1 MRGHDWPL
9 WLTCTAAVLVCGLW
23 VSVAAGASAGPG
35 TVPHR
40 ALAHK
45 ATLIRAA
52 RAEFGLGAPVA
63 LLAAQIHT
71 ESAWQA
77 GAVSPVGAQG
87 LAQFMPATAR
97 WLPQV
102 VPALTHL
109 GEEEAGVA
117 PAPFNPGWAIR
128 AMCGYDKWLWKK
140 IVLPGNAPAAVNEQS
155 ACSHRWAF
163 VLSAYNGGLGWVI
176 KDRAMAPRLGKDKN
190 QYWGQVELV
199 NAGRSAAAIKE
210 NRAYPKRIFS
220 LVPVYAKAGWP
231 QGECE

>member
-1 MRGHDWPL
+1 MRGYGWPL
-9 WLTCTAAVLVCGLW
+9 LFLCMAAGLVCVLWASTAA
-23 VSVAAGASAGPG
+23 AAP
-35 TVPHR
+35 VIIPR
-40 ALAHK
+40 EALAHK

-71 ESAWQA
+71 ESAWRTN
-77 GAVSPVGAQG
+77 AVSPVGAQG

-102 VPALTHL
+102 APALAYS
-109 GEEEAGVA
+109 EEGGAGGV

-140 IVLPGNAPAAVNEQS
+140 IVLPSNAQAAANAHS

-176 KDRAMAPRLGKDKN
+176 KDRAMAQRLGKNPN

-199 NAGRSAAAIKE
+199 NAGRSAAAIRE
-210 NRAYPKRIFS
+210 NREYPKRIFS